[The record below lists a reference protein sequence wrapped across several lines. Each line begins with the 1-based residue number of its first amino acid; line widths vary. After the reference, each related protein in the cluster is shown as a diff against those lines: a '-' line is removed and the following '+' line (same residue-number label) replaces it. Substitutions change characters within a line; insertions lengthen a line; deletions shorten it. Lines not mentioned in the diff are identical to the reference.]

1 MARTK
6 KYTPEE
12 TLRSLFNLQ
21 FIDSRIDNMR
31 EVRGE
36 LPMEVK
42 DLEDEMVGLSKRLE
56 KVEEET
62 EGLNQLI
69 LEKKNIIEES
79 KSSIKKYLEKQKNV
93 RNNREF
99 DSLSKEIEYQELEA
113 QLAEKRIK
121 ENSARID
128 NKKEILDEIQNLY
141 KAKEEA
147 LEAKKKELEEIV
159 SETEREE
166 KLLMEESSKA
176 SKSIDERFLR
186 AYNRIRGASKNG
198 LAVVPVERGAS
209 GGSFIKIPPQ
219 VQLDIAARKK
229 IIVDEHSGR
238 ILVDALLAD
247 EQSKKM
253 NRKINKVLSA
263 K

>member
-42 DLEDEMVGLSKRLE
+42 DLEDEMAGLNKRLE

-128 NKKEILDEIQNLY
+128 GKKEILEEIQNLH
-141 KAKEEA
+141 KSKEEA
-147 LEAKKKELEEIV
+147 LEAKKKELEEII

-166 KLLMEESSKA
+166 KILMEESLKA
-176 SKSIDERFLR
+176 SKSIDERFLK

-247 EQSKKM
+247 EQSTKM

>member
-21 FIDSRIDNMR
+21 FIDSRIDSMR

-36 LPMEVK
+36 LPMEVN
-42 DLEDEMVGLSKRLE
+42 DLEDEMAGLNKRLD
-56 KVEEET
+56 KIEEEIG
-62 EGLNQLI
+62 ELNSLI
-69 LEKKNIIEES
+69 MDKKNIIEES
-79 KSSIKKYLEKQKNV
+79 KITIKKYLEQQKNV

-121 ENSARID
+121 ENVVRID
-128 NKKEILDEIQNLY
+128 DKKEVLDEVKELL

-147 LEAKKKELEEIV
+147 LEVKEIV

-166 KLLMEESSKA
+166 KLLLDESEKA
-176 SKSIDERFLR
+176 SKSIEERFLK
-186 AYNRIRGASKNG
+186 AYKRIRGASKNG

-238 ILVDALLAD
+238 ILVDALLAE
-247 EQSKKM
+247 EQSTKM
-253 NRKINKVLSA
+253 NRKLNKVLKA
-263 K
+263 

>member
-21 FIDSRIDNMR
+21 FIDSRIDSMR

-36 LPMEVK
+36 LPMEVN
-42 DLEDEMVGLSKRLE
+42 DLEDEMAGLNKRLD
-56 KVEEET
+56 KIEEEIG
-62 EGLNQLI
+62 ELNSLI
-69 LEKKNIIEES
+69 QDKKNIIEES
-79 KSSIKKYLEKQKNV
+79 KITIKKYLEQQKNV

-121 ENSARID
+121 ENAVRID
-128 NKKEILDEIQNLY
+128 DKKELLDEVKELL

-147 LEAKKKELEEIV
+147 LEAKNNELKEIV

-166 KLLMEESSKA
+166 KLLLDESEKA
-176 SKSIDERFLR
+176 SKSIEERFLK
-186 AYNRIRGASKNG
+186 AYKRIRGASKNG

-238 ILVDALLAD
+238 ILVDALLAE
-247 EQSKKM
+247 EQSTKM
-253 NRKINKVLSA
+253 KRKLNKVLNA
-263 K
+263 

>member
-6 KYTPEE
+6 KYNPED
-12 TLRSLFNLQ
+12 TLRPLYNLQ
-21 FIDSRIDNMR
+21 FIDSRIDKMR

-36 LPMEVK
+36 LPMEVI
-42 DLEDEMVGLSKRLE
+42 DLEDEMEGLNKRIE
-56 KVEEET
+56 NIEAEMGE
-62 EGLNQLI
+62 LNQLI
-69 LEKKNIIEES
+69 SQKKNIIEES
-79 KSSIKKYLEKQKNV
+79 KVTIKKYLEQQKNV

-121 ENSARID
+121 ENASRID
-128 NKKEILDEIQNLY
+128 DKKIILDEVNGQLSL
-141 KAKEEA
+141 KKEA
-147 LEAKKKELEEIV
+147 LDAKNKELEEII
-159 SETEREE
+159 SETEKEE
-166 KLLMEESSKA
+166 EILLGESEKA
-176 SKSIDERFLR
+176 SKSIEQRLLV
-186 AYNRIRGASKNG
+186 AYKRIRKASKNG

-238 ILVDALLAD
+238 ILVDAELAQ
-247 EQSKKM
+247 EQSNKMTKKLA
-253 NRKINKVLSA
+253 RVLNA
-263 K
+263 

>member
-42 DLEDEMVGLSKRLE
+42 DLEDEMVGLNKRLE
-56 KVEEET
+56 KVEEEI

-128 NKKEILDEIQNLY
+128 GKKEIFEEIQNLH

-147 LEAKKKELEEIV
+147 LEAKKKELEEII

-166 KLLMEESSKA
+166 KILMEESLKA
-176 SKSIDERFLR
+176 SKSIDERFLK

-219 VQLDIAARKK
+219 VQLDIAARKR

-247 EQSKKM
+247 EQSTKM

>member
-36 LPMEVK
+36 LHMEVK

-62 EGLNQLI
+62 EGLNKLI

-128 NKKEILDEIQNLY
+128 SKKEILDEIQNLY

-176 SKSIDERFLR
+176 SKSIDDRFLR

>member
-42 DLEDEMVGLSKRLE
+42 DLEDEMVGLNKRLE
-56 KVEEET
+56 KVEEEI
-62 EGLNQLI
+62 EGLNQLV

-128 NKKEILDEIQNLY
+128 GKKEILEEIQNLH
-141 KAKEEA
+141 KSKEEA
-147 LEAKKKELEEIV
+147 LEAKKKELEEII

-166 KLLMEESSKA
+166 KILMEESLKA
-176 SKSIDERFLR
+176 SKSIDERFLK
-186 AYNRIRGASKNG
+186 AYNRIRRASKNG

-247 EQSKKM
+247 EQSTKM

>member
-6 KYTPEE
+6 KYNPED
-12 TLRSLFNLQ
+12 TLRSLYNLQ
-21 FIDSRIDNMR
+21 FIDSRIDRMR

-42 DLEDEMVGLSKRLE
+42 DLEDEMEGLNKRLE
-56 KVEEET
+56 KIEDEMGE
-62 EGLNQLI
+62 LNHLI

-79 KSSIKKYLEKQKNV
+79 KATIKKYLEQQKNV

-121 ENSARID
+121 ENGARID
-128 NKKEILDEIQNLY
+128 DKKEIFEEVKGQLS
-141 KAKEEA
+141 AKKDA
-147 LEAKKKELEEIV
+147 LEAKNKELKEII
-159 SETEREE
+159 SETEKEE
-166 KLLMEESSKA
+166 KILLEESEKA
-176 SKSIDERFLR
+176 SKSIEKRLLV
-186 AYNRIRGASKNG
+186 AYKRIRGASKNG

-219 VQLDIAARKK
+219 VQLDIASRKK

-238 ILVDALLAD
+238 ILVDSELAQ
-247 EQSKKM
+247 EQSNKMTKKLA
-253 NRKINKVLSA
+253 RVLNS
-263 K
+263 

>member
-12 TLRSLFNLQ
+12 TLRSLYNLQ
-21 FIDSRIDNMR
+21 FIDSRIDSMR

-36 LPMEVK
+36 LPMEVN
-42 DLEDEMVGLSKRLE
+42 DLEDDMAGLNKRLD
-56 KVEEET
+56 KIEEET
-62 EGLNQLI
+62 GDLNQLI

-79 KSSIKKYLEKQKNV
+79 KIAIKKYLEQQKNV

-113 QLAEKRIK
+113 QLAEKRIN
-121 ENSARID
+121 ENSSRID
-128 NKKEILDEIQNLY
+128 DKKEVLDEVKDQL
-141 KAKEEA
+141 KSKEEA
-147 LEAKKKELEEIV
+147 LEAKKNELKEIV

-166 KLLMEESSKA
+166 KLLLEESEKA
-176 SKSIDERFLR
+176 SKSIEDRFLK

-238 ILVDALLAD
+238 ILVDALLAE
-247 EQSKKM
+247 EQSTKM
-253 NRKINKVLSA
+253 KRKLNKVLKTS
-263 K
+263 

>member
-1 MARTK
+1 MARK
-6 KYTPEE
+6 KYSPEE
-12 TLRSLFNLQ
+12 TLRALYNLQ
-21 FIDSRIDNMR
+21 YIDSRIDRMR

-42 DLEDEMVGLSKRLE
+42 DLEDEMEGLNKRLE
-56 KVEEET
+56 KIEDEMGE
-62 EGLNQLI
+62 LNHLI

-79 KSSIKKYLEKQKNV
+79 KATIKKYLEQQKNV

-121 ENSARID
+121 ENGARID
-128 NKKEILDEIQNLY
+128 DKKEIFEEVKGQLS
-141 KAKEEA
+141 AKKDA
-147 LEAKKKELEEIV
+147 LEAKNKELKEII
-159 SETEREE
+159 SETEKEE
-166 KLLMEESSKA
+166 KILLEESEKA
-176 SKSIDERFLR
+176 SKSIEKRLLV
-186 AYNRIRGASKNG
+186 AYKRIRGASKNG

-219 VQLDIAARKK
+219 VQLDIASRKK

-238 ILVDALLAD
+238 ILVDSELAQ
-247 EQSKKM
+247 EQSNKMTKKLA
-253 NRKINKVLSA
+253 RVLNS
-263 K
+263 

>member
-1 MARTK
+1 MK
-6 KYTPEE
+6 
-12 TLRSLFNLQ
+12 
-21 FIDSRIDNMR
+21 

-36 LPMEVK
+36 LPIEVT
-42 DLEDEMVGLSKRLE
+42 DLEDEMVGLNKRLE

-62 EGLNQLI
+62 EGINQLI

-99 DSLSKEIEYQELEA
+99 DSLSKEIEYQELES

-128 NKKEILDEIQNLY
+128 GKKEILDEIQTLH
-141 KAKEEA
+141 KIKEDA
-147 LEAKKKELEEIV
+147 LEAKKKELEEII

-166 KLLMEESSKA
+166 KILMEESSKA
-176 SKSIDERFLR
+176 SKSIDERFLK

-238 ILVDALLAD
+238 ILVDALLAE

-263 K
+263 N

>member
-21 FIDSRIDNMR
+21 FIDSRIDSMR

-36 LPMEVK
+36 LPMEVN
-42 DLEDEMVGLSKRLE
+42 DLEDEMAGLNKRLD
-56 KVEEET
+56 KIEEEIG
-62 EGLNQLI
+62 ELNSLI
-69 LEKKNIIEES
+69 MDKKNIIEES
-79 KSSIKKYLEKQKNV
+79 KITIKKYLEQQKNV

-121 ENSARID
+121 ENVVRID
-128 NKKEILDEIQNLY
+128 DKKEVLDEVKELL

-147 LEAKKKELEEIV
+147 LEAKNNELKEII

-166 KLLMEESSKA
+166 KLLLDESEKA
-176 SKSIDERFLR
+176 SKSIEERFLK
-186 AYNRIRGASKNG
+186 AYRRIRGASKNG

-238 ILVDALLAD
+238 ILVDALLAE
-247 EQSKKM
+247 EQSTKM
-253 NRKINKVLSA
+253 NRKLNKVLKA
-263 K
+263 

>member
-21 FIDSRIDNMR
+21 FIDSRIDSMR

-36 LPMEVK
+36 LPMEVN
-42 DLEDEMVGLSKRLE
+42 DLEDEMAGLNKRLD
-56 KVEEET
+56 KIEEEIG
-62 EGLNQLI
+62 ELNSLI
-69 LEKKNIIEES
+69 MDKKNIIEES
-79 KSSIKKYLEKQKNV
+79 KITIKKYLEQQKNV

-121 ENSARID
+121 ENVVRID
-128 NKKEILDEIQNLY
+128 DKKEVLDEVKELL

-147 LEAKKKELEEIV
+147 LEAKNNELKEII

-166 KLLMEESSKA
+166 KLLLDESEKA
-176 SKSIDERFLR
+176 SKSIEVRFLK
-186 AYNRIRGASKNG
+186 AYKRIRGASKNG

-219 VQLDIAARKK
+219 VQLDIASRKK

-238 ILVDALLAD
+238 ILVDALLAE
-247 EQSKKM
+247 EQSTKM
-253 NRKINKVLSA
+253 NRKLNKVLKA
-263 K
+263 

>member
-12 TLRSLFNLQ
+12 TLRSLYNLQ
-21 FIDSRIDNMR
+21 FIDSRIDTMR

-36 LPMEVK
+36 LPVEVN
-42 DLEDEMVGLSKRLE
+42 DLEDEMVGLTKRLD
-56 KVEEET
+56 KIEEQT
-62 EGLNQLI
+62 GDLNQLI

-79 KSSIKKYLEKQKNV
+79 KLTVKKYLEKQKNV

-113 QLAEKRIK
+113 ELAEKRIK

-128 NKKEILDEIQNLY
+128 GKKEVLDEVKGLL

-147 LEAKKKELEEIV
+147 LEAKNNELKEII

-166 KLLMEESSKA
+166 KILIEESEKA
-176 SKSIDERFLR
+176 SKSIEERFLR
-186 AYNRIRGASKNG
+186 AYKRIRGASKNG

-238 ILVDALLAD
+238 ILVDALLAE
-247 EQSKKM
+247 EQTTKM
-253 NRKINKVLSA
+253 TRKINKVLSA
-263 K
+263 

>member
-21 FIDSRIDNMR
+21 FIDSRIDSMR

-36 LPMEVK
+36 LPMEVN
-42 DLEDEMVGLSKRLE
+42 DLEDEMAGLNKRLD
-56 KVEEET
+56 KIEEEIR
-62 EGLNQLI
+62 ELNSLI
-69 LEKKNIIEES
+69 MDKKNIIEES
-79 KSSIKKYLEKQKNV
+79 KITIKKYLEQQKNV

-121 ENSARID
+121 ENVVRID
-128 NKKEILDEIQNLY
+128 DKKEVLDEVKELL

-147 LEAKKKELEEIV
+147 LEAKNNELKEII

-166 KLLMEESSKA
+166 KLLLDESEKA
-176 SKSIDERFLR
+176 SKSIEERFLK
-186 AYNRIRGASKNG
+186 AYKRIRGASKNG

-219 VQLDIAARKK
+219 VQLDIASRKK

-238 ILVDALLAD
+238 ILVDALLAE
-247 EQSKKM
+247 EQRTKM
-253 NRKINKVLSA
+253 NRKLNKVLKA
-263 K
+263 

>member
-42 DLEDEMVGLSKRLE
+42 DLEDEMAGLNKRLE

-128 NKKEILDEIQNLY
+128 GKKEILEEIQNLH
-141 KAKEEA
+141 KSKEEA
-147 LEAKKKELEEIV
+147 LEAKKKELEEII

-166 KLLMEESSKA
+166 KILTEESLKA
-176 SKSIDERFLR
+176 SKSIDERFLK

-247 EQSKKM
+247 EQSTKM

>member
-42 DLEDEMVGLSKRLE
+42 DLEDEMVGLNKRLE

-128 NKKEILDEIQNLY
+128 GKKEILDEIQILH
-141 KAKEEA
+141 KSKEEA
-147 LEAKKKELEEIV
+147 LEAKKKELKEIV

-166 KLLMEESSKA
+166 KILMEESTKA
-176 SKSIDERFLR
+176 SKSIDERFLK

-247 EQSKKM
+247 EQSTKM
-253 NRKINKVLSA
+253 NRKINKVLST

>member
-21 FIDSRIDNMR
+21 FIDSRIDSMR

-36 LPMEVK
+36 LPMEVN
-42 DLEDEMVGLSKRLE
+42 DLEDEMAGLNKRLD
-56 KVEEET
+56 KIEEEIG
-62 EGLNQLI
+62 ELNSLI
-69 LEKKNIIEES
+69 MDKKNIIEES
-79 KSSIKKYLEKQKNV
+79 KITIKKYLEQQKNV

-121 ENSARID
+121 ENVVRID
-128 NKKEILDEIQNLY
+128 DKKEVLDEVKELL

-147 LEAKKKELEEIV
+147 LEAKNNELKEIV

-166 KLLMEESSKA
+166 KLLLDESEKA
-176 SKSIDERFLR
+176 SKSIEERFLK
-186 AYNRIRGASKNG
+186 AYKRIRRASKNG

-238 ILVDALLAD
+238 ILVDALLAE
-247 EQSKKM
+247 EQSTKM
-253 NRKINKVLSA
+253 NRKLNKVLKA
-263 K
+263 

>member
-21 FIDSRIDNMR
+21 FIDSRIDTMR

-36 LPMEVK
+36 LPMEVN
-42 DLEDEMVGLSKRLE
+42 DLEDEMAGLNKRLD
-56 KVEEET
+56 KIEEEIG
-62 EGLNQLI
+62 ELNSLI
-69 LEKKNIIEES
+69 MDKKNIIEES
-79 KSSIKKYLEKQKNV
+79 KITIKKYLEQQKNV

-121 ENSARID
+121 ENVVRID
-128 NKKEILDEIQNLY
+128 DKKEVLDEVKELL

-147 LEAKKKELEEIV
+147 LEAKNNELKEII

-166 KLLMEESSKA
+166 KLLLDESEKA
-176 SKSIDERFLR
+176 SKSIEERFLK
-186 AYNRIRGASKNG
+186 AYKRIRGASKNG

-238 ILVDALLAD
+238 ILVDALLAE
-247 EQSKKM
+247 EQSTKM
-253 NRKINKVLSA
+253 KRKLNKVLNA
-263 K
+263 

>member
-42 DLEDEMVGLSKRLE
+42 DLEDEMVGLNKRLE

-62 EGLNQLI
+62 EELNQLI

-121 ENSARID
+121 ENSVRID
-128 NKKEILDEIQNLY
+128 GKKEILNEIQNIQ

-147 LEAKKKELEEIV
+147 LEAKKKELEEII

-166 KLLMEESSKA
+166 KILMEESSKA
-176 SKSIDERFLR
+176 SKAIDKRFLK

-229 IIVDEHSGR
+229 IIIDEHSGR

>member
-21 FIDSRIDNMR
+21 FIDSRIDSMR

-36 LPMEVK
+36 LPMEVN
-42 DLEDEMVGLSKRLE
+42 DLEDEMAGLNKRLD
-56 KVEEET
+56 KIEEEIR
-62 EGLNQLI
+62 ELNSLI
-69 LEKKNIIEES
+69 MDKKNIIEES
-79 KSSIKKYLEKQKNV
+79 KITIKKYLEQQKNV

-121 ENSARID
+121 ENVVRID
-128 NKKEILDEIQNLY
+128 DKKEVLDEVKELL
-141 KAKEEA
+141 KAKEQA
-147 LEAKKKELEEIV
+147 LEAKNNELKEIV

-166 KLLMEESSKA
+166 KLLLDESEKA
-176 SKSIDERFLR
+176 SKSIEERFLK
-186 AYNRIRGASKNG
+186 AYKRIRGASKNG

-238 ILVDALLAD
+238 ILVDALLAE
-247 EQSKKM
+247 EQSTKM
-253 NRKINKVLSA
+253 NRKLNKVLKA
-263 K
+263 

>member
-12 TLRSLFNLQ
+12 TLRSLYNLQ
-21 FIDSRIDNMR
+21 FIDSRIDTMR

-36 LPMEVK
+36 LPVEVN
-42 DLEDEMVGLSKRLE
+42 DLEDEMVGLTKRLD
-56 KVEEET
+56 KIEEQT
-62 EGLNQLI
+62 GDLNQLI

-79 KSSIKKYLEKQKNV
+79 KLTVKKYLEKQKNV

-113 QLAEKRIK
+113 ELAEKRIK

-128 NKKEILDEIQNLY
+128 GKKEVLDEVKGLL

-147 LEAKKKELEEIV
+147 LEAKNNELKEII

-166 KLLMEESSKA
+166 KNL
-176 SKSIDERFLR
+176 
-186 AYNRIRGASKNG
+186 N
-198 LAVVPVERGAS
+198 
-209 GGSFIKIPPQ
+209 
-219 VQLDIAARKK
+219 
-229 IIVDEHSGR
+229 
-238 ILVDALLAD
+238 
-247 EQSKKM
+247 
-253 NRKINKVLSA
+253 
-263 K
+263 

>member
-56 KVEEET
+56 KVEDET

-128 NKKEILDEIQNLY
+128 SKKEILDEIQNLY

-176 SKSIDERFLR
+176 SKSIDDRFLR

>member
-42 DLEDEMVGLSKRLE
+42 DLEDEMVGLNKRLE
-56 KVEEET
+56 KVEEI

-113 QLAEKRIK
+113 QLAEK
-121 ENSARID
+121 E
-128 NKKEILDEIQNLY
+128 
-141 KAKEEA
+141 
-147 LEAKKKELEEIV
+147 
-159 SETEREE
+159 
-166 KLLMEESSKA
+166 
-176 SKSIDERFLR
+176 
-186 AYNRIRGASKNG
+186 
-198 LAVVPVERGAS
+198 
-209 GGSFIKIPPQ
+209 
-219 VQLDIAARKK
+219 
-229 IIVDEHSGR
+229 
-238 ILVDALLAD
+238 
-247 EQSKKM
+247 
-253 NRKINKVLSA
+253 
-263 K
+263 

>member
-21 FIDSRIDNMR
+21 FIDSRIDTMR

-36 LPMEVK
+36 LPMEVN
-42 DLEDEMVGLSKRLE
+42 DLEDEMAGLNKRLD
-56 KVEEET
+56 KIEEEIG
-62 EGLNQLI
+62 ELNSLI
-69 LEKKNIIEES
+69 MDKKNIIEES
-79 KSSIKKYLEKQKNV
+79 KITIKKYLEQQKNV

-121 ENSARID
+121 ENVVRID
-128 NKKEILDEIQNLY
+128 DKKEVLDEVKELL

-147 LEAKKKELEEIV
+147 LEAKNNELKEIV

-166 KLLMEESSKA
+166 KLLLDESEKA
-176 SKSIDERFLR
+176 SKSIEERFLK
-186 AYNRIRGASKNG
+186 AYKRIRGASKNG

-219 VQLDIAARKK
+219 VQLDIASRKK

-238 ILVDALLAD
+238 ILVDALLAE
-247 EQSKKM
+247 EQSTKM
-253 NRKINKVLSA
+253 NRKLNKVLKA
-263 K
+263 

>member
-42 DLEDEMVGLSKRLE
+42 DLEDEMVGLNKRLE

-99 DSLSKEIEYQELEA
+99 DSLSKEIEDQELEA

-128 NKKEILDEIQNLY
+128 GKKEILEEIQNLH
-141 KAKEEA
+141 KSKEEA
-147 LEAKKKELEEIV
+147 LEAKKKELEEII

-166 KLLMEESSKA
+166 KILMEESLKA
-176 SKSIDERFLR
+176 SKSIDERFLK

-247 EQSKKM
+247 EQSTKM

>member
-21 FIDSRIDNMR
+21 FIDSRIDSMR

-36 LPMEVK
+36 LPMEVN
-42 DLEDEMVGLSKRLE
+42 DLEDEMAGLNKRLD
-56 KVEEET
+56 KIEEEIG
-62 EGLNQLI
+62 ELNSLI
-69 LEKKNIIEES
+69 MDKKNIIEES
-79 KSSIKKYLEKQKNV
+79 KITIKKYLEQQKNV

-121 ENSARID
+121 ENVVRID
-128 NKKEILDEIQNLY
+128 NKKEVLDEVKELL

-147 LEAKKKELEEIV
+147 LEAKNNELKEII

-166 KLLMEESSKA
+166 KLLLDESEKA
-176 SKSIDERFLR
+176 SKSIEERFLK
-186 AYNRIRGASKNG
+186 AYKRIRGASKNG

-238 ILVDALLAD
+238 ILVDALLAE
-247 EQSKKM
+247 EQSTKM
-253 NRKINKVLSA
+253 NRKLNKVLKA
-263 K
+263 